1 MDGLSPEPFPPF
13 RALKIPSGFPSL
25 PPIPLHC
32 GGVGQPWNLSPTAR
46 TLANPP
52 HKSARSVRIAA
63 DLGGMQGWR
72 SLRAAA
78 LRNASPALCGLDRS
92 QAGPRA
98 AWKSI
103 HGRVEAAHGEC
114 CSQEGQT
121 ESGEIQ
127 IKRRGVC
134 HWRAGA
140 GGMELGQARKRSM
153 VWEER
158 REVAGWVRGLK
169 AGRWLLDQTPASH
182 LDSVGQ
188 ALRGDNPC

>member
-1 MDGLSPEPFPPF
+1 MKGSAIHTFFGFCVGWGRSRLHCQLCRVCMDGLSPEPFPSF
-13 RALKIPSGFPSL
+13 RGLEIPSGFPSL

-32 GGVGQPWNLSPTAR
+32 GGAGQPWNLSPTAR

-121 ESGEIQ
+121 ESGEIRSNAEVFATGGQ
-127 IKRRGVC
+127 VLGGWSWARPGSVPWFGKSGRKLL
-134 HWRAGA
+134 AG
-140 GGMELGQARKRSM
+140 S
-153 VWEER
+153 
-158 REVAGWVRGLK
+158 
-169 AGRWLLDQTPASH
+169 
-182 LDSVGQ
+182 
-188 ALRGDNPC
+188 GD